1 MIFKIEDENIAEK
14 EIKEKKEKK
23 EKELSERFPEAVE
36 SLTVDSISV
45 GGKTYSIGS
54 RPAPESP
61 TISISSIP
69 SDSFCTAGTVGID
82 STSGG
87 WVYRAGTTTIPLED
101 LVTHTETVS
110 TAEEFSKKVVRVI
123 REEAADE
130 AACAAKSRAREALE
144 VATKKEREKYLVKK
158 SEREEKEDKKK
169 LEELDVDGLVAAAV
183 VRGAQ
188 LGAARVIQAVSG
200 IIDLKPVS
208 KDLDDIIYTL
218 AKIVCEMNLNGK
230 VKCAPGTGATA
241 YWFDEGEKKEE
252 KKRKTKAKE
261 K

>member
-23 EKELSERFPEAVE
+23 EKELSERLPGAIE
-36 SLTVDSISV
+36 
-45 GGKTYSIGS
+45 SIGS
-54 RPAPESP
+54 RPAPE
-61 TISISSIP
+61 TATLSISSIP
-69 SDSFCTAGTVGID
+69 TAGTVSIGD
-82 STSGG
+82 TTGD
-87 WVYRAGTTTIPLED
+87 WVYRVGTTSIPLED

-130 AACAAKSRAREALE
+130 AACAARSRAREALE
-144 VATKKEREKYLVKK
+144 EATKKEREKYLVKK
-158 SEREEKEDKKK
+158 SEKEEAEDQKK
-169 LEELDVDGLVAAAV
+169 LEELDVDGLVAAAA

-188 LGAARVIQAVSG
+188 LGAARVIQAVG
-200 IIDLKPVS
+200 EIVNFRPVS
-208 KDLDDIIYTL
+208 RDLDDIIDAL
-218 AKIVCEMNLNGK
+218 AKIVVEMNLNGK

-241 YWFDEGEKKEE
+241 YWFDEDEKR
-252 KKRKTKAKE
+252 RKIKAKE

>member
-23 EKELSERFPEAVE
+23 EKELKARLPDAVE
-36 SLTVDSISV
+36 S
-45 GGKTYSIGS
+45 
-54 RPAPESP
+54 
-61 TISISSIP
+61 ISISSIP
-69 SDSFCTAGTVGID
+69 SDSIYTGTVGID

-87 WVYRAGTTTIPLED
+87 WVYRAGTTTIPLDD
-101 LVTHTETVS
+101 LTCHTTTPYA

-130 AACAAKSRAREALE
+130 AAHAARSRAREALE
-144 VATKKEREKYLVKK
+144 DATKKEREKYLVKK
-158 SEREEKEDKKK
+158 SEKEEAEDKKK
-169 LEELDVDGLVAAAV
+169 LEELDVDGLVAAAA

-200 IIDLKPVS
+200 VIDLKPVS
-208 KDLDDIIYTL
+208 KDLDDIINAL
-218 AKIVCEMNLNGK
+218 AKIVCDMNLNGK

-241 YWFDEGEKKEE
+241 YWFDEDE
-252 KKRKTKAKE
+252 KKRKTKE